1 MTQEHEDTRAAWD
14 KIAVGYDKTN
24 TETQQWLGN
33 ESLRRDAQRPDQHR
47 MGDEVTSR
55 NCSDQ
60 SPPVGGI
67 SVRPCD
73 GCWSPYNSW
82 RLLPHC

>member
-33 ESLRRDAQRPDQHR
+33 ESVRRAGLKAGMRFLDVAAGSGALSLPAARR
-47 MGDEVTSR
+47 GR
-55 NCSDQ
+55 RFWRRICL
-60 SPPVGGI
+60 
-67 SVRPCD
+67 RPC
-73 GCWSPYNSW
+73 WS
-82 RLLPHC
+82 L